1 MSLGISAF
9 RRYENG
15 EQESLKLARPGGGEP
30 SLFGFEVCRTEL
42 WGAPCM
48 EELGAVLLPGLA
60 EHDLHVEGS
69 ELEVLKREVEHLLA
83 NLSTLSA
90 ATGYR
95 EDFIA
100 FRLENLLLATERAM
114 AVEGGMGGISIW

>member
-1 MSLGISAF
+1 MTLSVHAC
-9 RRYENG
+9 RRNETG
-15 EQESLKLARPGGGEP
+15 ETEDLTVERTGGGEP

-42 WGAPCM
+42 WGAPCI

-60 EHDLHVEGS
+60 EHDLYVEGA
-69 ELEVLKREVEHLLA
+69 ELEVLKSEVENLLA
-83 NLSTLSA
+83 NCSTISA

-100 FRLENLLLATERAM
+100 FRLENFLLAVKRALL
-114 AVEGGMGGISIW
+114 EGGVGGVCVL